1 MGGDGLVAED
11 VGAGLESLWHGDGP
25 RVVVVDHFLRG
36 PDLGVVVDAG
46 LVDLGPQQLGLVDG
60 RGRAAVGRDV
70 GQHGTQPMRP
80 RRPLELDGAARA
92 DCSGNAAWGGVY
104 VAVDILCSEVVGL
117 YEAEVG
123 SFLVPGV
130 VSASPEA
137 RRGAEA
143 V

>member
-11 VGAGLESLWHGDGP
+11 VRAGLESLGHGDGP
-25 RVVVVDHFLRG
+25 RVVVVNHLLRS

-60 RGRAAVGRDV
+60 RGRTAVGRDV
-70 GQHGTQPMRP
+70 GQHGAQPMRP
-80 RRPLELDGAARA
+80 RRPLKLDCAARA

-117 YEAEVG
+117 HEAEVG
-123 SFLVPGV
+123 SFLIPGIMS
-130 VSASPEA
+130 VSLQD
-137 RRGAEA
+137 
-143 V
+143 